1 LAFGDQVLRAIDS
14 RLNPGLRD
22 FYAVGR
28 TGGDGFGIVVRGV
41 DAATA
46 AALAA
51 KLVRCLASELL
62 QLHANAF
69 VSVSIGTAVTG
80 EHAVSATNLVA
91 QAEHAQG
98 MAKSNGRNQAVLYTQ
113 PPDGSTAEPPSSSL
127 ARTLHNAIT
136 DGRLVLAYQPVM
148 RAETVETAFY
158 ECLLR
163 LRNADGTITAA
174 GALVPVAEDVGLI
187 RAIDRWVLEQVI
199 EDLVT
204 YPLIHLSMNVSGYT
218 TNNPT

>member
-1 LAFGDQVLRAIDS
+1 
-14 RLNPGLRD
+14 
-22 FYAVGR
+22 
-28 TGGDGFGIVVRGV
+28 
-41 DAATA
+41 
-46 AALAA
+46 
-51 KLVRCLASELL
+51 
-62 QLHANAF
+62 
-69 VSVSIGTAVTG
+69 
-80 EHAVSATNLVA
+80 
-91 QAEHAQG
+91 
-98 MAKSNGRNQAVLYTQ
+98 
-113 PPDGSTAEPPSSSL
+113 
-127 ARTLHNAIT
+127 
-136 DGRLVLAYQPVM
+136 M